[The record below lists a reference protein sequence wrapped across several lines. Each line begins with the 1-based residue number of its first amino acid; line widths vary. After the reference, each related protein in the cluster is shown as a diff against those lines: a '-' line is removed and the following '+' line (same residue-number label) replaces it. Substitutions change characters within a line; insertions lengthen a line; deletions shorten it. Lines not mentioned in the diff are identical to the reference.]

1 MCYPH
6 RLHGRLKLIDLIFSF
21 NIFNHRQWLTMVN
34 SSYLGKS
41 SPFQGFYSCYSCPMA
56 NKSPWH
62 DEVLKQWQWSLEV
75 SISQARSSSAALLPR
90 QRWKMWWSLGV
101 NRDRMGKWDGI
112 SGICNQPF
120 IHFIFGFARKWDIFA
135 DARAAR
141 DPQVQRTWYCIF
153 GHIYKKSGY
162 SHQLRK
168 WWDGLLITGFPGDLW
183 DLMNVNTN
191 FGWVNNLLGYKLSQS
206 TLQLWMHTKLIG
218 W

>member
-1 MCYPH
+1 MDLHILISRYSGPKVAVQVAKGRTKQPCHTFLSSRGKISISLKSMAYQCLSSFSPLKGGDLWACSIFGLIQMILPAMCYPH
-6 RLHGRLKLIDLIFSF
+6 RSHGRLKLIDLIFSF

-101 NRDRMGKWDGI
+101 NRDRMGK
-112 SGICNQPF
+112 
-120 IHFIFGFARKWDIFA
+120 
-135 DARAAR
+135 
-141 DPQVQRTWYCIF
+141 
-153 GHIYKKSGY
+153 
-162 SHQLRK
+162 
-168 WWDGLLITGFPGDLW
+168 
-183 DLMNVNTN
+183 
-191 FGWVNNLLGYKLSQS
+191 
-206 TLQLWMHTKLIG
+206 
-218 W
+218 